1 MNQALRRSDLLKG
14 RLNALAVAV
23 LLCLGTP
30 TGAQAQKIKGPT
42 MDYAFPKEYTLG
54 GITVSGCVTREPN
67 AVKLF
72 SGLKV
77 GDKITVPGQ
86 KITDAIK
93 NIWEQKLFSDVTI
106 EAAEVRGQTIFLNII
121 VTELPQLAV
130 YKFENV
136 SKSESEKLRDE
147 IELVRGQQV
156 NEAAISEAREA
167 IRRYYM
173 EKGYLKAMVT
183 PRQLPCDSAF
193 KDKPANCFP
202 NSVVLIFN
210 VERGPRVRIADITF
224 TGNEHVP
231 ASKLRK
237 AMKNTKRKRAYNI
250 FGSSKFIA
258 KDYLTDKQ
266 NVVDVFNEFGYRN
279 AAVVWDTLY
288 YVDDDKIQLELR
300 VEEDK
305 QFHFRNVTFTGN
317 TKYDADTLSKVL
329 GIKRGDIYNKKRLE
343 TKLYMNQSG
352 QDISS
357 LYMDK
362 GYLSFNPEPVEVV
375 DGDSIDLEIRIREGK
390 QYRIRN
396 VTISGNS
403 KTYDH
408 VVRRELRTKPG
419 QLFDRSEVI
428 RSQQQLI
435 GLGYFDP
442 EQTTVNPSPDPRT
455 GLVDLEY
462 VVAEKPSDRLELSG
476 GYGAG
481 RLVISLGLSF
491 TNFSMRKFF
500 KPDAWRPLPS
510 GDGQTLSLRA
520 QTNGRFF
527 QSYNIS
533 FVEPWLG
540 GRKANSLSVSAFHSV
555 QTNGANKNIQTSTGP
570 IPNPLYQ
577 SLKIIGGTVGFGKR
591 VTWPD
596 DYFSVS
602 HTVGYQQY
610 NLNNWNSLFSYNNGR
625 SNVLTYQFRI
635 SRRSIFAPFWNTQG
649 SDITFSMKLTPPWS
663 LWSWTGA
670 FPEGEEISELPDA
683 VKYKWVEFNKWKFTT
698 QWFVPVTRAPAGGS
712 PDRRLVLMARAGFGY
727 LGIYN
732 PEVGESPFER
742 FYLGGSALTGFQLDG
757 REIVALRGYDD
768 LSLSPQTGSFFIN
781 KYTAELRYPISLNP
795 QATIFGL
802 GFMEAGNTWNQL
814 DRYDPFRLYRSA
826 GIGLRLFL
834 PMFGPMGLDYGWRF
848 DDVPGRPTM
857 AQSQFHFTI
866 GIDLGEL

>member
-1 MNQALRRSDLLKG
+1 
-14 RLNALAVAV
+14 
-23 LLCLGTP
+23 
-30 TGAQAQKIKGPT
+30 
-42 MDYAFPKEYTLG
+42 
-54 GITVSGCVTREPN
+54 
-67 AVKLF
+67 
-72 SGLKV
+72 
-77 GDKITVPGQ
+77 
-86 KITDAIK
+86 
-93 NIWEQKLFSDVTI
+93 
-106 EAAEVRGQTIFLNII
+106 
-121 VTELPQLAV
+121 
-130 YKFENV
+130 
-136 SKSESEKLRDE
+136 
-147 IELVRGQQV
+147 
-156 NEAAISEAREA
+156 
-167 IRRYYM
+167 
-173 EKGYLKAMVT
+173 
-183 PRQLPCDSAF
+183 
-193 KDKPANCFP
+193 
-202 NSVVLIFN
+202 
-210 VERGPRVRIADITF
+210 
-224 TGNEHVP
+224 
-231 ASKLRK
+231 
-237 AMKNTKRKRAYNI
+237 
-250 FGSSKFIA
+250 
-258 KDYLTDKQ
+258 
-266 NVVDVFNEFGYRN
+266 
-279 AAVVWDTLY
+279 
-288 YVDDDKIQLELR
+288 
-300 VEEDK
+300 
-305 QFHFRNVTFTGN
+305 
-317 TKYDADTLSKVL
+317 
-329 GIKRGDIYNKKRLE
+329 
-343 TKLYMNQSG
+343 
-352 QDISS
+352 
-357 LYMDK
+357 
-362 GYLSFNPEPVEVV
+362 
-375 DGDSIDLEIRIREGK
+375 
-390 QYRIRN
+390 
-396 VTISGNS
+396 
-403 KTYDH
+403 
-408 VVRRELRTKPG
+408 
-419 QLFDRSEVI
+419 
-428 RSQQQLI
+428 
-435 GLGYFDP
+435 
-442 EQTTVNPSPDPRT
+442 
-455 GLVDLEY
+455 
-462 VVAEKPSDRLELSG
+462 
-476 GYGAG
+476 
-481 RLVISLGLSF
+481 
-491 TNFSMRKFF
+491 MRKFF

-555 QTNGANKNIQTSTGP
+555 QTNGANKSIQTSTGP

>member
-1 MNQALRRSDLLKG
+1 MNKALRMIDLATG
-14 RLNALAVAV
+14 RLSALAMLLLLLAV
-23 LLCLGTP
+23 VGP
-30 TGAQAQKIKGPT
+30 AGAQAQRIKGPT
-42 MDYAFPKEYTLG
+42 MDYAYPKEYTIG

-93 NIWEQKLFSDVTI
+93 NIWEQKLFSDITI
-106 EAAEVRGQTIFLNII
+106 EAAEVRGQTIFLHIV
-121 VTELPQLAV
+121 VTENPQLAA
-130 YKFENV
+130 YRFENV

-156 NEAAISEAREA
+156 NEAAISDAREA
-167 IRRYYM
+167 IRRYYVD
-173 EKGYLKAMVT
+173 KGYLKAKVVT
-183 PRQLPCDSAF
+183 RQQVSDSLM
-193 KDKPANCFP
+193 P
-202 NSVVLIFN
+202 NSVLLFFN
-210 VERGPRVRIADITF
+210 AERGPRVRISDITF

-231 ASKLRK
+231 DAKLRK
-237 AMKNTKRKRAYNI
+237 AMKGTKRKRAYNV
-250 FGSSKFIA
+250 FGTSKFIP
-258 KDYLTDKQ
+258 KDYRTDKQ
-266 NVVDVFNEFGYRN
+266 SVVEVFNEYGYRN
-279 AAVVWDTLY
+279 AAIVKDTLY
-288 YVDDDKIQLELR
+288 YVSEDRIQLDLTI
-300 VEEDK
+300 EEDK

-317 TKYDADTLSKVL
+317 TKYDTDTLTKVL
-329 GIKRGDIYNKKRLE
+329 GLKRGDIYNKKRLE

-390 QYRIRN
+390 QYRVRN
-396 VTISGNS
+396 VTITGNS

-408 VVRRELRTKPG
+408 VVRREVRTKPG

-442 EQTTVNPSPDPRT
+442 EQTTVNPTPDPRT

-510 GDGQTLSLRA
+510 GDGQTLNLRA

-527 QSYNIS
+527 QSYSIS
-533 FVEPWLG
+533 FIEPWLG

-555 QTNGANKNIQTSTGP
+555 QTNGANKNLQTTEGP

-577 SLKIIGGTVGFGKR
+577 SLKIIGGTVGMGKR

-610 NLNNWNSLFSYNNGR
+610 NLSNWQSLFSYSNGR
-625 SNVLTYQFRI
+625 SNVLTYMFRV

-649 SDITFSMKLTPPWS
+649 SDITFSVKLTPPWS
-663 LWSWTGA
+663 LWEWTNA
-670 FPEGEEISELPDA
+670 FPQGQAISELPDNL
-683 VKYKWVEFNKWKFTT
+683 KYRWVEFNKWKFTT

-732 PEVGESPFER
+732 QEVGQSPFER

-802 GFMEAGNTWNQL
+802 GFLEAGNTWNDL
-814 DRYDPFRLYRSA
+814 ARYDPFRLYRAA
-826 GIGLRLFL
+826 GLGLRLFL

-848 DDVPGRPTM
+848 DDVPGRPAM
-857 AQSQFHFTI
+857 ALSQFHFTI